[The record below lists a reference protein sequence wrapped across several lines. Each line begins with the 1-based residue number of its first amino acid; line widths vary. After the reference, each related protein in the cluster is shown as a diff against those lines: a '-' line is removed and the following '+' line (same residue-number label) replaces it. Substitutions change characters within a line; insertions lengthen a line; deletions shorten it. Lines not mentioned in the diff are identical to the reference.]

1 LLRGGQAYHR
11 VGGEHAEPQ
20 AGEEAAAR
28 LLAGGLLGEELR
40 AGGAPRLARSSA
52 GLRGEADEESVK
64 REGRGKHRLF
74 S

>member
-1 LLRGGQAYHR
+1 
-11 VGGEHAEPQ
+11 VGGEHTEPQ

-28 LLAGGLLGEELR
+28 LLAGGLLGDELR

-52 GLRGEADEESVK
+52 GLGGEAYEESV
-64 REGRGKHRLF
+64 RRGAGGNTGFF